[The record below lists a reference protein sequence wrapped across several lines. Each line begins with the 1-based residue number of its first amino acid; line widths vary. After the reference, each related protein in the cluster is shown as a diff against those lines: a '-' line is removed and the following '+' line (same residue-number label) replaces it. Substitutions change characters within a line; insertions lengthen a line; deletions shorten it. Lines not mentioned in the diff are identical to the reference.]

1 MLPFDVLHFDLIGII
16 KAFGYLGLF
25 AIVFAESGLFFGFFL
40 PGDSLLFTAGLLA
53 SQGFL
58 NPWLLSI
65 IISTGA
71 ILGDSVG
78 YWFGAKVGPKI
89 FTRED
94 SFFFNKRHVERT
106 HLFYLK
112 YGSRAV
118 VLARFVPIV
127 RTFTPILAGVGSMP
141 YATFLRYN
149 IIGGIL
155 WGTGLTLLGY
165 FLGTVIPG
173 IDQYI
178 LPIVIG
184 IIVVSFLPI
193 ASELIK
199 GRKGNNTENRS

>member
-1 MLPFDVLHFDLIGII
+1 MSDFLHIDLIALI

-58 NPWLLSI
+58 NPWLLSA

-89 FTRED
+89 FTREN
-94 SFFFNKRHVERT
+94 SFFFNKRHIERT

-141 YATFLRYN
+141 YGTFLRYN

-173 IDQYI
+173 IDKYI

-184 IIVVSFLPI
+184 IIVISFLPV
-193 ASELIK
+193 ALELIK
-199 GRKGNNTENRS
+199 SRQGNNTENRA